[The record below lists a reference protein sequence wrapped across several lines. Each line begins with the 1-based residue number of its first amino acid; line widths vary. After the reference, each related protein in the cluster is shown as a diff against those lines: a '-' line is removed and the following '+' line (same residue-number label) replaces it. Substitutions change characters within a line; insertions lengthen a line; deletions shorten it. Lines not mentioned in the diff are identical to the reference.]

1 MKEGK
6 DLSVF
11 KKVNISSKN
20 KVLVNILT
28 SKLLSCLV
36 MIIMV
41 IILLNTKGIYS
52 YYTDKETTQNTFT
65 VESHT
70 ITYNYYVVSCS
81 GNSVQMERTETRK
94 GYTGTSIILGADET
108 LMISDNNNTYYKM
121 DFKISGTK
129 YERNSEYIM
138 TNSDVTIEQYYYL
151 TKYTVTFDTNSLVD
165 PIPTR
170 EISDGETYG
179 TLPDI
184 SKTGYTFY
192 GWYKEST
199 FENQVTSSTVFT
211 ELTDMTL
218 YAKLLPNE
226 YSIIFDANT
235 GTGNMPTQTFRYNE
249 AQNLSQNT
257 FTKDGYT
264 FTGWNLAADGS
275 DTSFINREQIL
286 NMTETDGDEFT
297 LYAQW
302 RANNYTVTFDAN
314 NGVLPQYSNA
324 ATTTKQVTYDSAYGE
339 LPTATRTGYTFAGWY
354 YNNGEITALTNV
366 TTSNDHTLTA
376 QWTPNTYQIAYNANN
391 GTGDM
396 SNTSAT
402 YDQAAQL
409 TANTFTRT
417 GYTFAGWNT
426 IRDGSGTS
434 YADEASVTN
443 LTSVAN
449 GTATLYAQWTP
460 NAYTISFNNNTGTGT
475 MQNQSA
481 TYDVQTTLTTN
492 TFTKTGYT
500 FAGWSTT
507 QNGSVEYNDGESVSN
522 LVSTNNGNI
531 ELFAVW
537 TPNTNTEYTVIHY
550 LMNTSG
556 AYSVQDA
563 VAETLTGTSD
573 ATIQLNSLI
582 KTTSTYN
589 VTNGIYYSRMTTGEK
604 APVIGQSIN
613 NEEVTGNIQ
622 NATTTI
628 RPDGNLVISIY
639 YARTYGYLT
648 TAAGTNVTSV
658 TTQNNEQYYYGQ
670 TVPQLTATMAYE
682 QGYIKTFDKWE
693 SSNTTA
699 LADIL
704 DNPIINL
711 TWPAM
716 VEGTSITLT
725 ATATKEAST
734 DTPYT
739 VNYYLENAND
749 TNYTL
754 YTTRSLHGTT
764 NDPITQQD
772 VETTIANTTLDS
784 TDLSTDP
791 LNPTTIASDGSTVV
805 NVYYNR
811 STFTLTANG
820 DANIAELEVSTT
832 STPNVDNT
840 QPISIVDTYKWGAT
854 VDLDATLPTETGYTY
869 AFTGWDT
876 VSTANLGASYN
887 QTVASTTITMPAENL
902 TITAT
907 ASRTANAYTVVFNP
921 NGGTGTM
928 ANQSFTY
935 GTAQNLTAN
944 SFTKSG
950 YTFKGWTT
958 ISQGVIGTVVV
969 YTDEESV
976 SNLTSTLNDT
986 VNLYAIWADETAP
999 VLALTNDTTTKSI
1012 QVTVT
1017 PTETGSGMA
1026 GTYKF
1031 YIGTMQTVEVEGT
1044 PTEQVVYGS
1053 PIEQSGASYTFA
1065 NLNSNT
1071 EYYIKVEALDNAGN
1085 LGTTTQAV
1093 TTNQIT
1099 GEVTFT
1105 NGYWSNGKYLTT
1117 VNTTATDENSNLYN
1131 MQYQVITAEA
1141 ARQGTT
1147 FNSATGWEAQT
1158 ITSGTRL
1165 GEGTL
1170 AQNGATNLANL
1181 VLKEGDTVYARVY
1194 DGINGGQEYSYTVVN
1209 PAVKTYTEEI
1219 LAAVSYGS
1227 STYDILAYN
1236 SSTTGFEVDIEKAI
1250 SGVETYNYY
1259 AKSNDEDT
1267 YKLISTST
1275 NWNDPADV
1283 SNAWLQMIGKD
1294 TLQTNQTYKVKVL
1307 TRASNGAVTQ
1317 CLNTA
1322 TMITQPNAEVNTT
1335 YAQNRTYIDS
1345 ENYTA
1350 VIPAGFKVSNI
1361 DGTNANETDETT
1373 ISSGMVLIDGSGNE
1387 FVWVPVNKAIAYT
1400 GHAGTIPTSASNGN
1414 TYYKPMAI
1422 KQTTNTNSYE
1432 SIIYTYAVSSGTMKS
1447 YRNTSSTGVGNSG
1460 YREPS
1465 LLTGNASDGYTWYV
1479 EDLVGNTY
1487 DASSAYYHDVL
1498 GFNSAQEFGYYM
1510 NQEYQNMINSTNNF
1524 GGFYMGR
1531 YETSLN
1537 ASAVQSKENQ
1547 TPMSYMNWYQ
1557 MYQHQDSIR
1566 NSSNPYYNTP
1576 SVTASMMWGSQY
1588 DAMLNWIM
1596 NGTEKN
1602 KLPDNTSGNKTN
1614 AQTNTGI
1621 YEADKAN
1628 NIYDLIANTLS
1639 WSQEAY
1645 GTNVRAYRG
1654 GSYVRSETANMTAR
1668 GASINVTAGGPG
1680 YGSRQTLYINTTTD
1694 TVAPKV
1700 SIADTSSTANS
1711 VTIKALATDSGSGI
1725 ATYYYSIKGENDAD
1739 WTTYQTSGNVYT
1751 ISGLTANSTYSIK
1764 VQAEDRRGNLSNIAE
1779 TEVELGSVSLE
1790 TGEIYKVGLVG
1801 TDGNG
1806 IMTLGVLATYTNQGY
1821 TIEYQVKVADSST
1834 ANATN
1839 ARYEQLTSNGTWLSG
1854 ATVTGLYEGDRV
1866 YARLTDGVNKTSTL
1880 YFDVEGLEEFE
1891 TYAQYTARV
1900 GAVENNSIYYV
1911 YTDPEG
1917 QTAKIPKDFSVGVSD
1932 TINTISNGLVI
1943 QDTNG
1948 NQFVWVPVEK
1958 AIAESSA
1965 DYPTSYAGT
1974 STTKAMAIAQT
1985 GTNSNYYEGLLYDFS
2000 SNGTSRVTTS
2010 SGARSYRL
2018 GNSSYR
2024 EPSLITGAADGYS
2037 WDLESLA
2044 QIGGV
2049 TYDNQLG
2056 YYGTRAGFSDGIEFG
2071 KYMNEEYKNMIESV
2085 QEYKGFYVGRYETSL
2100 NGTTVQSQLNKKPW
2114 DNSSTGWHNVYY
2126 YQDSNRYTTNPYYN
2140 SATVTSS
2147 MIWGSQYD
2155 AMMNWLLKNNT
2166 NKMFSTSVGN
2176 HTTAVSVGNY
2186 TTGVA
2191 NSGQYSDDL
2200 VNNIFDLG
2208 GNLLEYN
2215 QEAQSTTV
2223 RVYRGG
2229 SFYKSSSYPG
2239 NYTMVRR
2246 GTWNPTNISTAYN
2259 MLGTRMTLYLT
2270 KAGDETNPTITVR
2283 ETPTEAN
2290 GDVTTNSIT
2299 FKVTASDPTQ
2309 NANQEP
2315 LVSSGIAKYHYYIKE
2330 SSQANYTEYIGWGN
2344 TYTFKGLSEGT
2355 TYYIKATVEDKAGNV
2370 SSEVT
2375 TSEPITTVEIPDID
2389 DIITTTRFYGSD
2401 STGHL
2406 YIEMDSTCENSGY
2419 KFQYQK
2425 VASANATPTANG
2437 WQDFKIGNTVVKS
2450 NTVIGLSAGDYV
2462 CVQAIDSYGNTSNYK
2477 TIPVTSADLETFE
2490 TYAQYTAR
2498 VGAVTNNS
2506 IYYEYTDP
2514 EGAKAK
2520 IPKDFKVGSSNTI
2533 NKISTGL
2540 VVEDADGN
2548 QYVWVPV
2555 PKAIATSTSDYPT
2568 AYSGGNVTKPMAIL
2582 QSGSTEDYEGLL
2594 YNFSGKTSR
2603 VTVSSGLRSYRLGAS
2618 SYREPSLVTGT
2629 AEYTWAAKSGNA
2641 YDALSA
2647 YFQDILGF
2655 ATYALFGERMNEEYA
2670 NMVKSVDE
2678 YGGFYV
2684 GRFETT
2690 LTKNGSGVQ
2699 GVVGSKL
2706 DGTTMNSLAKNNS
2719 YPERANRWY
2728 GEYYYQDSKLNSINP
2743 YYNSTTVTSSMIW
2756 GSQYDA
2762 MLNWVIQG
2770 NDADM
2775 IAKRTGNH
2783 SGAVAKTGT
2792 WGVDVMNNIF
2802 DLSANEYEWTQE
2814 AHSTNGRVLRGGGYH
2829 ATNTTVASSRYN
2841 NYPTNQLALS
2851 GSRLVLCIRSS
2862 ESE

>member
-1 MKEGK
+1 MKERRNSK
-6 DLSVF
+6 CC
-11 KKVNISSKN
+11 KKIN
-20 KVLVNILT
+20 
-28 SKLLSCLV
+28 
-36 MIIMV
+36 M
-41 IILLNTKGIYS
+41 LLNNLNIAKKIMLYLIIFLNIIAIINIKDIYA
-52 YYTDKETTQNTFT
+52 YYTCKETIDNTFT

-70 ITYNYYVVSCS
+70 ITYNYYIVSCS
-81 GNSVQMERTETRK
+81 GNIVQVDRTETQK
-94 GYTGTSIILGADET
+94 GYTGTSIILGSDAS

-121 DFKISGTK
+121 DFKIAGTT
-129 YERNSEYIM
+129 YEKDSEYIVPA
-138 TNSDVTIEQYYYL
+138 NDVTIEQYYYL
-151 TKYTVTFDTNSLVD
+151 TKYTVSFDTNSLVD

-170 EISDGETYG
+170 EISDGENYG
-179 TLPDI
+179 SLPNI

-192 GWYKEST
+192 GWYKENT
-199 FENQVTSSTVFT
+199 FENEVTAQTTFT
-211 ELTDMTL
+211 ELTDITL
-218 YAKLLPNE
+218 YAKILPNE
-226 YSIIFDANT
+226 YNIIFNSNG
-235 GTGNMPTQTFRYNE
+235 GTGDMQTQTFRYNE
-249 AQNLSQNT
+249 TQNLTQNA

-275 DTSFINREQIL
+275 ETSFTNREQIL
-286 NMTETDGDEFT
+286 NMTETNGDEFT

-302 RANNYTVTFDAN
+302 RANDYTIAFDAN
-314 NGVLPQYSNA
+314 GGILPEYNNE
-324 ATTTKQVTYDSAYGE
+324 TITTKQVTYDQPYGE
-339 LPTATRTGYTFAGWY
+339 MPTATKTGYSFDGWY
-354 YNNGEITALTNV
+354 LNNEQITQSTNV
-366 TTSNDHTLTA
+366 STAQNHTLIA
-376 QWTPNTYQIAYNANN
+376 QYTPNTYTIAYDANN
-391 GTGDM
+391 GTGNM
-396 SNTSAT
+396 TSTPAT
-402 YDQAAQL
+402 YDQSAQL
-409 TANTFTRT
+409 TANAFTRT

-426 IRDGSGTS
+426 IRDGSGSS

-443 LTSVAN
+443 LTSVEN

-460 NAYTISFNNNTGTGT
+460 NTYTISFNANTGTGT
-475 MQNQSA
+475 MNSQSA

-492 TFTKTGYT
+492 NFTKTGYT
-500 FAGWSTT
+500 FAGWATSA
-507 QNGSVEYNDGESVSN
+507 NGSVEYNDGESVSN

-531 ELFAVW
+531 NLYAVW

-556 AYSVQDA
+556 AYAVQDA
-563 VAETLTGTSD
+563 VTEVLTGTSD
-573 ATIQLNSLI
+573 TTIQLNNLI
-582 KTTSTYN
+582 KTTPTYN

-604 APVIGQSIN
+604 APVVGQSIN

-648 TAAGTNVTSV
+648 TVAGTNVTSV
-658 TTQNNEQYYYGQ
+658 TAQTNEQYYYGQ

-682 QGYIKTFDKWE
+682 PGYIKTFEKWA

-699 LADIL
+699 IADIL
-704 DNPIINL
+704 DNPIMNF

-754 YTTRSLHGTT
+754 YTTRQLHGTT

-772 VETTIANTTLDS
+772 VETTIANTTLYS

-791 LNPTTIASDGSTVV
+791 QNPTIIASDGSTVV

-811 STFTLTANG
+811 NTFTLTVNG

-840 QPISIVDTYKWGAT
+840 QPISIVDTYKYGAT
-854 VDLDATLPTETGYTY
+854 IDLDATLPTETGYTY

-876 VSTANLGASYN
+876 VSTANLGASHN
-887 QTVASTTITMPAENL
+887 PIVQSTTITMPAENL
-902 TITAT
+902 TLTAT
-907 ASRTANAYTVVFNP
+907 ASKTANTYTVVFNP

-928 ANQSFTY
+928 ADQSFTY

-944 SFTKSG
+944 SYTKSG
-950 YTFKGWTT
+950 YTFKGWATVT
-958 ISQGVIGTVVV
+958 QGVVGTIVT
-969 YTDEESV
+969 YTNGESV
-976 SNLTSTLNDT
+976 SNLTATNNGI
-986 VNLYAIWADETAP
+986 VNLYAIWEDETAP
-999 VLALTNDTTTKSI
+999 VLTLTNDTTTKSI

-1053 PIEQSGASYTFA
+1053 PVEQAGASYTFT

-1071 EYYIKVEALDNAGN
+1071 EYYVKVEALDNAGN
-1085 LGTTTQAV
+1085 LGTVTESITTDQL
-1093 TTNQIT
+1093 T

-1105 NGYWSNGKYLTT
+1105 NPQWSNGKYLTT
-1117 VNTTATDENSNLYN
+1117 VNTTARDENNSLYN
-1131 MQYQVITAEA
+1131 IQYQVITAESA
-1141 ARQGTT
+1141 IQGTT
-1147 FNSATGWEAQT
+1147 FNSMAGWETQT

-1181 VLKEGDTVYARVY
+1181 VLKEGDTIYARVY
-1194 DGINGGQEYSYTVVN
+1194 DGVNGGPYYSYTVTN
-1209 PAVKTYTEEI
+1209 PAVKTYTEES
-1219 LAAVSYGS
+1219 LAAVPYGS
-1227 STYDILAYN
+1227 STFNILAYET
-1236 SSTTGFEVDIEKAI
+1236 STTGFEVDIEKQI

-1294 TLQTNQTYKVKVL
+1294 TLDTNQTYKVKVL
-1307 TRASNGAVTQ
+1307 TRAANGAVTQ

-1322 TMITQPNAEVNTT
+1322 TMITQPNAVVNTT

-1350 VIPAGFKVSNI
+1350 VIPAGFKVSNQ

-1373 ISSGMVLIDGSGNE
+1373 ISSGMVLIDGNGNE
-1387 FVWVPVNKAIAYT
+1387 FVWVPVNKAIAYD
-1400 GHAGTIPTSASNGN
+1400 GHAGTIPTSLSNGN

-1422 KQTTNTNSYE
+1422 KQTDNTNSYE
-1432 SIIYTYAVSSGTMKS
+1432 SIVYAYGVSGGTMKS
-1447 YRNTSSTGVGNSG
+1447 YRNTNAKIGVGKEQ

-1465 LLTGNASDGYTWYV
+1465 LLTGNDSDGYTWHV
-1479 EDLVGNTY
+1479 EDITGTGY

-1498 GFNSAQEFGYYM
+1498 GFDSAQEFGNYM

-1531 YETSLN
+1531 YETSIN
-1537 ASAVQSKENQ
+1537 GQVVQSKANQ

-1557 MYQHQDSIR
+1557 TYQNQDSIR
-1566 NSSNPYYNTP
+1566 NSSNPYYNVS
-1576 SVTASMMWGSQY
+1576 SVTSSMMWGSQY

-1596 NGTEKN
+1596 NGTEKT
-1602 KLPDNTSGNKTN
+1602 KLQDNTSGNKTN

-1621 YEADKAN
+1621 YESDKAN

-1645 GTNVRAYRG
+1645 GTNIRVYRG

-1668 GASINVTAGGPG
+1668 GQTINVTAGGPG
-1680 YGSRQTLYINTTTD
+1680 YGSRLTLYINTTTD
-1694 TVAPKV
+1694 TVAPRV
-1700 SIADTSSTANS
+1700 SIVDTSSTANS

-1725 ATYYYSIKGENDAD
+1725 AKYYYSIKGENDAD
-1739 WTTYQTSGNVYT
+1739 WTTYLTDGNVYT

-1764 VQAEDRRGNLSNIAE
+1764 VQAEDRRGNLSNVEE
-1779 TEVELGSVSLE
+1779 TEVELGTISLV
-1790 TGEIYKVGLVG
+1790 TGDIYELSLVG
-1801 TDGNG
+1801 SDGNG
-1806 IMTLGVLATYTNQGY
+1806 IMKLGVLAEYANQGY
-1821 TIEYQVKVADSST
+1821 TIEYQVKVADSTT
-1834 ANATN
+1834 ANSTN

-1854 ATVTGLYEGDRV
+1854 DTITGLYEGDRV

-1891 TYAQYTARV
+1891 TYAEYTARV
-1900 GAVENNSIYYV
+1900 GAVENNNIYYV

-1943 QDTNG
+1943 QDANG

-1958 AIAESSA
+1958 AIATSTS
-1965 DYPTSYAGT
+1965 DYPTTYAGT
-1974 STTKAMAIAQT
+1974 GTTKPMAIAQS
-1985 GTNSNYYEGLLYDFS
+1985 GANSNYYEGLLYDFN

-2010 SGARSYRL
+2010 SGLRNYRL
-2018 GNSSYR
+2018 GNSSYS
-2024 EPSLITGAADGYS
+2024 EPRLITGSADGYT

-2044 QIGGV
+2044 SIIGE
-2049 TYDNQLG
+2049 TLDNQLA
-2056 YYGTRAGFSDGIEFG
+2056 YYGTRAEFSSGIEFG
-2071 KYMNEEYKNMIESV
+2071 KYMNEEYKNMVESV

-2100 NGTTVQSQLNKKPW
+2100 NGTTVQSQLNTKPY
-2114 DNSSTGWHNVYY
+2114 DDTSKGWHDIYY
-2126 YQDSNRYTTNPYYN
+2126 YQDSNRYSSNPYSQ

-2155 AMMNWLLKNNT
+2155 AMLNWLLENN
-2166 NKMFSTSVGN
+2166 KDIMFTTTLGN
-2176 HTTAVSVGNY
+2176 HTSA
-2186 TTGVA
+2186 TTSS
-2191 NSGQYSDDL
+2191 NSGQYIDDL
-2200 VNNIFDLG
+2200 ANNIFDLG
-2208 GNLLEYN
+2208 GNLREFT
-2215 QEAQSTTV
+2215 QEATGTGA
-2223 RVYRGG
+2223 RVVRGG

-2239 NYTMVRR
+2239 NYTMVSR
-2246 GTWNPTNISTAYN
+2246 GNLSPSNIGSAYN
-2259 MLGTRMTLYLT
+2259 VYGSRMTLYLT
-2270 KAGDETNPTITVR
+2270 KSGDITNPTISVR
-2283 ETPTEAN
+2283 ETPTESN

-2309 NANQEP
+2309 DENHEP
-2315 LVSSGIAKYHYYIKE
+2315 LVSSGIEKYHYYI
-2330 SSQANYTEYIGWGN
+2330 STDNTNFTEYIGWGN

-2355 TYYIKATVEDKAGNV
+2355 TYYIKATVEDKAGNK

-2375 TSEPITTVEIPDID
+2375 TSEPITTVEIPDIE

-2419 KFQYQK
+2419 RFQYQK

-2437 WQDFKIGNTVVKS
+2437 WKDFKIGGKIVNS

-2477 TIPVTSADLETFE
+2477 TIPVTSSDLETFE

-2514 EGAKAK
+2514 EGSKAK

-2555 PKAIATSTSDYPT
+2555 PDAIAESTSDYPT
-2568 AYSGGNVTKPMAIL
+2568 AYSGGNVNKPMAIL
-2582 QSGSTEDYEGLL
+2582 QSGSTENYEGLL
-2594 YNFSGKTSR
+2594 YQFSGATSR
-2603 VTVSSGLRSYRLGAS
+2603 IATSSNVRSWRLGAS

-2629 AEYTWAAKSGNA
+2629 AEYTWAAKSGNN
-2641 YDALSA
+2641 YDALSQ
-2647 YFQDILGF
+2647 YFQDVLGYV
-2655 ATYALFGERMNEEYA
+2655 TYAELGQRMNAEYT
-2670 NMVKSVDE
+2670 NMVKSVNE

-2690 LTKNGSGVQ
+2690 LTKNSSNVN
-2699 GVVGSKL
+2699 GVVESKI
-2706 DGTTMNSLAKNNS
+2706 DGTSMSSLEAS
-2719 YPERANRWY
+2719 GNRWY
-2728 GEYYYQDSKLNSINP
+2728 GEYYYQDSKLNDINP
-2743 YYNSTTVTSSMIW
+2743 YHNSTTVTSSMIW

-2762 MLNWVIQG
+2762 MLNWIIKG
-2770 NDADM
+2770 TDSSM
-2775 IAKRTGNH
+2775 ISIRTGNH
-2783 SGAVAKTGT
+2783 SGSKAATGT

-2802 DLSANEYEWTQE
+2802 DLSANQYEWTQE
-2814 AHSTNGRVLRGGGYH
+2814 ANSTSHRVRRGGSYY
-2829 ATNTTVASSRYN
+2829 ATDTTVASSRSN
-2841 NYPTNQLALS
+2841 SLPTSQNAVY